1 LNKMG
6 IEAEFRHSAPV
17 FRDELRR
24 AVRKGDAATLRT
36 VSGGFA
42 AIEPGELKQID
53 AKWFGRTINWYERY
67 LTYAGYAAAV
77 AIVLI
82 VGLGGWNRT
91 LRKGVLQR
99 TAALR
104 ESELRFREMTASLPV
119 AVYVVDS
126 SGLITH
132 YNRRAL
138 ELWGREPMLRD
149 PAARYCGS
157 LRLYQLDGTLLP
169 HSATP
174 MFEVLRTGIP
184 AHNLEVIIERPDG
197 SRVTVMVSIA
207 ALRNEQGELIG
218 AINCFQ
224 DITARKH
231 AEAEQA
237 RLFAQSQRL
246 SRQLLQAQ
254 EAERR
259 SIARELHDEI
269 GQRLTGLG
277 LLLSSQHPAPDQ
289 LTDAQAVVRDLIA
302 QVRNLAL
309 DLRPGILDDL
319 GLQPALVWLFE
330 RYTAQTNVAVRF
342 EHRLREEQRFDPD
355 VETTAYRIVQEALTN
370 VARHAGVRTVTVRL
384 WTDAD
389 TLWVVIADLG
399 RGFDPQTI
407 DPHASSGISGIQE
420 RAGLL
425 GGSVTIEAADGDGT
439 RLIATLPLHS
449 GAGSRAQGQD
459 S

>member
-1 LNKMG
+1 MDWDEALQRMRAGEFDVIDSIVETAERRDYFDFTPAYATIEAAKEHTINVFVVDDRSALYLLNKMG

-36 VSGGFA
+36 VSEGFA

-53 AKWFGRTINWYERY
+53 EKWFGRTINWYGRY
-67 LTYAGYAAAV
+67 LTYTGYAAAV
-77 AIVLI
+77 AIMLI
-82 VGLGGWNRT
+82 VGLGGWNRM

-104 ESELRFREMTASLPV
+104 ESELRFREMIAALPV
-119 AVYVVDS
+119 AVYVVES

-132 YNRRAL
+132 YNRRAV

-157 LRLYQLDGTLLP
+157 LRLYYLDGTLLP
-169 HSATP
+169 HSETP
-174 MFEVLRTGIP
+174 MSEVLRTGIP

-224 DITARKH
+224 DITARKQ
-231 AEAEQA
+231 AEAEQV
-237 RLFAQSQRL
+237 RLFAQLQLL

-254 EAERR
+254 EVERR

-277 LLLSSQHPAPDQ
+277 LLLSNQHPAPGQ

-302 QVRNLAL
+302 QVRNLSL
-309 DLRPGILDDL
+309 DLRPTILDDL
-319 GLQPALVWLFE
+319 GLIPALV
-330 RYTAQTNVAVRF
+330 
-342 EHRLREEQRFDPD
+342 
-355 VETTAYRIVQEALTN
+355 
-370 VARHAGVRTVTVRL
+370 
-384 WTDAD
+384 
-389 TLWVVIADLG
+389 
-399 RGFDPQTI
+399 
-407 DPHASSGISGIQE
+407 
-420 RAGLL
+420 
-425 GGSVTIEAADGDGT
+425 
-439 RLIATLPLHS
+439 
-449 GAGSRAQGQD
+449 
-459 S
+459 